1 MLNKKIISIIL
12 ILTMI
17 FSISANSLTAFAEN
31 AENQEKAEI
40 SDGIDGIPDDSND
53 KEEKTTSDVNMFGT
67 PENEVALMNGT
78 VPFAGGSGTE
88 EDPYQVS
95 TPEQLNEVRNNLD
108 KYFIQI
114 NDIDMSEATSEGGIY
129 WNDGKGWEPIG
140 TNSDRFR
147 GVYNGN
153 KHCIEGLNINDF
165 TDNTAGLFGYA
176 AAGAILECITMT
188 DGEYRLEPTSETGNN
203 IFYIG
208 CIVAYTGENKSKTTE
223 VSNCVNV
230 NKITI
235 TGESKTK
242 NTVYIGGIGGKFM
255 NTHTYMCL
263 NMGEIYIDNAGNTIG
278 VGGVIG
284 GFQTETIEKCSNAG
298 NIECVGYNNLD
309 MSGICNELI
318 QANIK
323 QCCNTGNIIVYDD
336 VSKNPWV
343 AGITSDM
350 RLATITDCINI
361 GNIIPKNNSAFLSPR
376 IGGICSVI
384 DTNVTNC
391 LNIGNTYG
399 ADALGHIVQG
409 IYTGKYQNHCYSID
423 SSPIDLSR
431 KSVINSKNLSET
443 ELKKKESFEG
453 FDFDTVWDISSDT
466 NNGYPYLRN
475 MPSLPHTHI
484 WGEWK
489 ITQEPTQ
496 TETGTAERI
505 CSNDS
510 SHKDT
515 ATLPVLTDATVWTK
529 GAYAAPTCENTGSQ
543 EYTSEYGTVT
553 ETFEAIGHDW
563 NDWVTV
569 KEATV
574 AETGMAERVC
584 KNDSSHKE
592 TKELPK
598 IQNEAGFAGG
608 SGTEEDPYQVAAPEQ
623 LNNVRNYLSSYFIQI
638 CDIDMTDATSDGGT
652 YWNDGAGWKPIG
664 DNSKKFT
671 GNYNGAE
678 YSIIGLYCNA
688 AYAGLFGYNNGGT
701 IKNVNLTGTIE
712 GGKNAFSGGVVAY
725 NFKGTVINC
734 INNADITSS
743 GTYAGGV
750 IGYNTSSSDITDCY
764 NYGNVVSS
772 DFAGGIVGSSQNAK
786 ISYCGN
792 NGNITST
799 TKTDTQ
805 VGYGGIAGKADKDIT
820 QCYNI
825 GDVTST
831 VTNSTSSSTCCAIG
845 VGGIVGLYNGST
857 ISDCF
862 NTGKISSLYTC
873 GDIVGSGA
881 ALSGWTRITT
891 GETYYTTPESS
902 VLTIRN
908 CYNSCSNSTNN
919 FYGYNASGYSFNY
932 GYQANAGSYSNIITV
947 SASNSYNINS
957 DADTNI
963 IQLTESEMKQQ
974 VKYIGFDF
982 DTIWTIKSSQNNGMP
997 YLQNVG
1003 NFIPT
1008 YSAGDINGDGYVDFI
1023 DAQLILKYDAGL
1035 LILTDEQ
1042 ISRSDLNGDG
1052 YIDFID
1058 AQIILKY
1065 DAGLIDT
1072 L

>member
-40 SDGIDGIPDDSND
+40 SDGIDGVPDDSND

-505 CSNDS
+505 CVNDSSHIETAVLPVLTDDSVWTLGTRVESTCESTGSQEYTSIYGKVTETIPATGHSWGAWNITKKPTQTETGTAERICGNDNSHKDTVTLPKLTDDSVWTIGIYIAPTCTADGSQEYISSVYGTVTETIPATGHAWGVWNITKKPTQTETGTAERICGNDS

-515 ATLPVLTDATVWTK
+515 VTLSVLTDTTVWTK
-529 GAYAAPTCENTGSQ
+529 GAYVAPTCENTGSQ
-543 EYTSEYGTVT
+543 
-553 ETFEAIGHDW
+553 
-563 NDWVTV
+563 
-569 KEATV
+569 
-574 AETGMAERVC
+574 
-584 KNDSSHKE
+584 
-592 TKELPK
+592 
-598 IQNEAGFAGG
+598 
-608 SGTEEDPYQVAAPEQ
+608 
-623 LNNVRNYLSSYFIQI
+623 
-638 CDIDMTDATSDGGT
+638 
-652 YWNDGAGWKPIG
+652 
-664 DNSKKFT
+664 
-671 GNYNGAE
+671 
-678 YSIIGLYCNA
+678 
-688 AYAGLFGYNNGGT
+688 
-701 IKNVNLTGTIE
+701 
-712 GGKNAFSGGVVAY
+712 
-725 NFKGTVINC
+725 
-734 INNADITSS
+734 
-743 GTYAGGV
+743 
-750 IGYNTSSSDITDCY
+750 
-764 NYGNVVSS
+764 
-772 DFAGGIVGSSQNAK
+772 
-786 ISYCGN
+786 
-792 NGNITST
+792 
-799 TKTDTQ
+799 
-805 VGYGGIAGKADKDIT
+805 
-820 QCYNI
+820 
-825 GDVTST
+825 
-831 VTNSTSSSTCCAIG
+831 
-845 VGGIVGLYNGST
+845 
-857 ISDCF
+857 
-862 NTGKISSLYTC
+862 
-873 GDIVGSGA
+873 
-881 ALSGWTRITT
+881 
-891 GETYYTTPESS
+891 
-902 VLTIRN
+902 
-908 CYNSCSNSTNN
+908 
-919 FYGYNASGYSFNY
+919 
-932 GYQANAGSYSNIITV
+932 
-947 SASNSYNINS
+947 
-957 DADTNI
+957 
-963 IQLTESEMKQQ
+963 
-974 VKYIGFDF
+974 
-982 DTIWTIKSSQNNGMP
+982 
-997 YLQNVG
+997 
-1003 NFIPT
+1003 
-1008 YSAGDINGDGYVDFI
+1008 
-1023 DAQLILKYDAGL
+1023 
-1035 LILTDEQ
+1035 
-1042 ISRSDLNGDG
+1042 
-1052 YIDFID
+1052 
-1058 AQIILKY
+1058 
-1065 DAGLIDT
+1065 
-1072 L
+1072 